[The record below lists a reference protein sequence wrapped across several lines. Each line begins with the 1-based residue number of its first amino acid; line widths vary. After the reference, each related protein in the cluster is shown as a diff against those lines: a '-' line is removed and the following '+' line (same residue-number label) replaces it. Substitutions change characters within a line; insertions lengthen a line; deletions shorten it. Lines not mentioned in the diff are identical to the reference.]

1 MNLKRYLVRFLNSRK
16 SANMFHD
23 TLVSFAERRI
33 IIMKKTKTL
42 TITILALFLLVG
54 CKNDITTK
62 NKDVTTKNSDML
74 TIYNDENISFGL
86 DEKNK
91 IKQWAFD
98 NDGTFD
104 YFMNDI
110 ENWGDNPQKSRK
122 NCDIIM

>member
-1 MNLKRYLVRFLNSRK
+1 
-16 SANMFHD
+16 
-23 TLVSFAERRI
+23 
-33 IIMKKTKTL
+33 MKKTKTL

-91 IKQWAFD
+91 I
-98 NDGTFD
+98 
-104 YFMNDI
+104 
-110 ENWGDNPQKSRK
+110 
-122 NCDIIM
+122 

>member
-1 MNLKRYLVRFLNSRK
+1 
-16 SANMFHD
+16 
-23 TLVSFAERRI
+23 
-33 IIMKKTKTL
+33 MKKTKTL
-42 TITILALFLLVG
+42 TITILALFLLAG

-110 ENWGDNPQKSRK
+110 ENWGGQSTKISEK
-122 NCDIIM
+122 L